1 MREPYVDET
10 YYSDVF
16 AGATV
21 SPYDFACFANRASD
35 VIDALTDYLIKRIGI
50 DKLAEQS
57 QELIKKA
64 TCAQIEYYQLEGF
77 ESDATGSS
85 RSSGNASI
93 GSFSYGSARTATDT
107 NRQRNRVAPS
117 CLMYLEGTGLLRKRG
132 VRIGII

>member
-10 YYSDVF
+10 YYEEKFEGTKVASTDFPRF
-16 AGATV
+16 AK
-21 SPYDFACFANRASD
+21 RASD
-35 VIDALTDYLIKRIGI
+35 VVDALTDYLIKRISI
-50 DKLAEQS
+50 ENLADQS
-57 QELIKKA
+57 QELIQKA

-77 ESDATGSS
+77 ESDATGNS

-93 GSFSYGSARTATDT
+93 GNFSYGSSRMQSDT

-132 VRIGII
+132 VRVGVI

>member
-1 MREPYVDET
+1 MREPYVDEA
-10 YYSDVF
+10 YYKEEF
-16 AGATV
+16 GGTV
-21 SPYDFACFANRASD
+21 VQSADFPRFANRASD

>member
-1 MREPYVDET
+1 MREPYVDEA
-10 YYSDVF
+10 YYKEEF
-16 AGATV
+16 GRTV
-21 SPYDFACFANRASD
+21 VQAADFPRFANRASD

-93 GSFSYGSARTATDT
+93 GSFSYDSARTATDT
-107 NRQRNRVAPS
+107 NRQRNRVSPS